1 MKTSTASPTTKLI
14 KIEEN
19 SQFDEKQTSHEQIL
33 SVKSLNST
41 TTTTSNDVIEPISND
56 YNDTVEIIM
65 TDDINATELSDFT
78 TSERKSKGLLEG
90 FSEEAKFVNNI
101 SSRSTLQ
108 VSHENEIIVGGD
120 DDLSSEALFDV
131 DEDNGGI
138 AINAALISLICICVV
153 GSLSAFSIMFVYVYR
168 QRYLNKPQALSDP
181 DSSGY
186 IDDSSIRVSW
196 VKPQNFWCL
205 KCLSRVQNSGVWKW
219 IMMWWNYTSSCQTRF
234 KLNGTYSTFF
244 ITLISRLQDNSDEL
258 YSLDNDS
265 FLNSLEA
272 MTIQNYWTDS
282 VKHTKLWGSCTKF

>member
-14 KIEEN
+14 KIEES

-41 TTTTSNDVIEPISND
+41 TTTTSNDVLEPISND

-138 AINAALISLICICVV
+138 AINAALISLICIGVV

-186 IDDSSIRVSW
+186 IDDSSIRVS
-196 VKPQNFWCL
+196 
-205 KCLSRVQNSGVWKW
+205 
-219 IMMWWNYTSSCQTRF
+219 
-234 KLNGTYSTFF
+234 
-244 ITLISRLQDNSDEL
+244 
-258 YSLDNDS
+258 
-265 FLNSLEA
+265 
-272 MTIQNYWTDS
+272 
-282 VKHTKLWGSCTKF
+282 

>member
-14 KIEEN
+14 RVEDVPPPPLG
-19 SQFDEKQTSHEQIL
+19 SDSKQALNEQIL

-41 TTTTSNDVIEPISND
+41 TTATSSDVVEPISND

-78 TSERKSKGLLEG
+78 NSERKSKGLLGG

-101 SSRSTLQ
+101 SSRSTFQ

-138 AINAALISLICICVV
+138 AINAALISLICIGVV
-153 GSLSAFSIMFVYVYR
+153 GSLSAFSIMFVYVFR

-186 IDDSSIRVSW
+186 IDDSSIRVS
-196 VKPQNFWCL
+196 KQPPNLTFESFFSHSFNSQ
-205 KCLSRVQNSGVWKW
+205 RVCAGEKN
-219 IMMWWNYTSSCQTRF
+219 
-234 KLNGTYSTFF
+234 
-244 ITLISRLQDNSDEL
+244 E
-258 YSLDNDS
+258 
-265 FLNSLEA
+265 
-272 MTIQNYWTDS
+272 
-282 VKHTKLWGSCTKF
+282 

>member
-14 KIEEN
+14 KIEE
-19 SQFDEKQTSHEQIL
+19 SSHFDEKQTSHEQIL

-41 TTTTSNDVIEPISND
+41 TTTTSNDVIDSISND

-138 AINAALISLICICVV
+138 AINAALISLICIGVV

-196 VKPQNFWCL
+196 VKPQNDFWSICL
-205 KCLSRVQNSGVWKW
+205 
-219 IMMWWNYTSSCQTRF
+219 
-234 KLNGTYSTFF
+234 
-244 ITLISRLQDNSDEL
+244 
-258 YSLDNDS
+258 
-265 FLNSLEA
+265 
-272 MTIQNYWTDS
+272 
-282 VKHTKLWGSCTKF
+282 